1 MDSILNTIKKLLG
14 LEESYTHFDTDIII
28 GINTAL
34 STLTQI
40 GVGPAEGFSISD
52 KTTTWSDYI
61 SDMSKLELIK
71 SYIQLK
77 TKLLFDPPTSSAV
90 IEVINKQIT
99 ELEWRISVMVDP
111 GGAI

>member
-71 SYIQLK
+71 SYIHLK
-77 TKLLFDPPTSSAV
+77 VKLLFDPPSSSAL
-90 IEVINKQIT
+90 IEVINSQIK
-99 ELEWRISVMVDP
+99 ELEFRISVMVDT
-111 GGAI
+111 GGQT